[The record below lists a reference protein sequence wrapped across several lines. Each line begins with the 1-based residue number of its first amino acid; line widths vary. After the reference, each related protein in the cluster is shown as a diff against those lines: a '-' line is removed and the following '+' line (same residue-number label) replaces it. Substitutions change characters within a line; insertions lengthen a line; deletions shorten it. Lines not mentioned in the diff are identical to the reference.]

1 MPRTELERTVRPS
14 LLDRLTDEEP
24 KVPADAPVA
33 RDESVRRFRA
43 SVLRDLEWLLNARR
57 TPEPAPPSLRQ
68 LRRSAYDY
76 GLPDTLALP
85 IVTREGRERL
95 VQWLEQTIATFEP
108 RLTEVRVALLD
119 ADQGRSPQVH
129 FAVTATLRMDPNPE
143 RVVFD
148 TVFEVASGGYS
159 VRDAGGRE
167 ARA

>member
-1 MPRTELERTVRPS
+1 MPRTELERAVRAS

-24 KVPADAPVA
+24 KAPADPPVT
-33 RDESVRRFRA
+33 RDESVRRFRD
-43 SVLRDLEWLLNARR
+43 SVLRDVEWLLNARR
-57 TPEPAPPSLRQ
+57 TPDPAPPSLRQ

-108 RLTEVRVALLD
+108 RLTEVRVVLLE
-119 ADQGRSPQVH
+119 ADQGRSPQVR
-129 FAVTATLRMDPNPE
+129 FAVTATLRLDPNPE

-159 VRDAGGRE
+159 VRE

>member
-1 MPRTELERTVRPS
+1 M
-14 LLDRLTDEEP
+14 
-24 KVPADAPVA
+24 PADAPVG

-57 TPEPAPPSLRQ
+57 TPDAAPPSLRQ
-68 LRRSAYDY
+68 LRRSVYDY

-108 RLTEVRVALLD
+108 RLAEVRVVLLE
-119 ADQGRSPQVH
+119 ADQSRSPQVR
-129 FAVTATLRMDPNPE
+129 FAVTATLRLDPNPE

-148 TVFEVASGGYS
+148 TVFEVASGGYA
-159 VRDAGGRE
+159 VRDAHAWE